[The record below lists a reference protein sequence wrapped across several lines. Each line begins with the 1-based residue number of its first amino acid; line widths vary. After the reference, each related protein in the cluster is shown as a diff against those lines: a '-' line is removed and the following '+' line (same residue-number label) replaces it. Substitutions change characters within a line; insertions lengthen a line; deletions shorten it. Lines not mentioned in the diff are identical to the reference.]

1 MPSTDSGAIRTAL
14 QESLAEVLRKEVPE
28 LDDGMR
34 LFGDLALDSTGVI
47 ELLMELEDSLGLQ
60 VDPEELTPE
69 VFETVGALIG
79 YISACLEGV
88 QDSVG

>member
-1 MPSTDSGAIRTAL
+1 MPPTESDEIRTAL
-14 QESLAEVLRKEVPE
+14 QNGLAEVLRKEVPE

-60 VDPEELTPE
+60 VEPDDLTPE
-69 VFETVGALIG
+69 AFETVGSLIG
-79 YISACLEGV
+79 YIRVCLEGTR
-88 QDSVG
+88 DTVG